1 VLDTAGITNEIE
13 QFNLNIGLSCAQ
25 FVLAISGAMF
35 VDKWGRRNMLMTSM
49 FSISICWIGVVA
61 ATSAVAKDAANKSAG
76 SAAVAMIFIFDIVF
90 SFGITPMQALYP
102 VEVLSFEMRA
112 KGMTFSSLAMNAAI
126 LINNLAIP
134 VALNNIEWKIYIFY
148 AVWCFVQGI
157 VFYFV
162 LVETRGFTLE
172 ELDQIFAERNPCKA
186 SLKKRDVA
194 ELEAR

>member
-1 VLDTAGITNEIE
+1 LKNVHDTAGITNEIE

-25 FVLAISGAMF
+25 FVFVISGAMF
-35 VDKWGRRNMLMTSM
+35 VDKWGRGNMLMTSM

-76 SAAVAMIFIFDIVF
+76 SAAVAMIFIFDIIF

-112 KGMTFSSLAMNAAI
+112 KGMALSSLAMNAAI

-134 VALNNIEWKIYIFY
+134 VGKSIFFMQYGALCKVLSFTLCLWKPK
-148 AVWCFVQGI
+148 
-157 VFYFV
+157 FYFGR
-162 LVETRGFTLE
+162 T
-172 ELDQIFAERNPCKA
+172 
-186 SLKKRDVA
+186 
-194 ELEAR
+194 